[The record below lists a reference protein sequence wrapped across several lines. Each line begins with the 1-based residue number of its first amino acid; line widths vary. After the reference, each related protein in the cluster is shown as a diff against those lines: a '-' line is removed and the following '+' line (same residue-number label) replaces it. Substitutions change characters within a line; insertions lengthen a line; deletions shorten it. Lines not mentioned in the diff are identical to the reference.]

1 MTLPGFVTQSL
12 SGFQM
17 FTFEIF
23 ETNHGESKE
32 LSTVTVVSPS
42 YEDVLLYVSWLN
54 NGDPTGIRTRDT
66 TVKGWCLNHLTI
78 GPCQLYKSLRP

>member
-1 MTLPGFVTQSL
+1 MVTLPGFVTQSL

-32 LSTVTVVSPS
+32 LSTVMVVSPS
-42 YEDVLLYVSWLN
+42 YEDVLL
-54 NGDPTGIRTRDT
+54 
-66 TVKGWCLNHLTI
+66 
-78 GPCQLYKSLRP
+78 